1 MATRRPAQRPPAPR
15 ARILEAAL
23 ATFADRGAE
32 AASIADVA
40 ARAGMSKQAL
50 MHYFRT
56 KELLRQGVYQDL
68 ARRLR
73 ELFPEVAAELL
84 AGGREYGRAI
94 ELVARQLAANQAVA
108 RFMLHELLSQPEK
121 TADWLRAETA
131 PWLGLVTGVVDQHRL
146 RTRGAAPRG
155 KKASRRPPHDG
166 IDADAHVTVLVGAM
180 LSVSALVPR
189 GDPRWWRRVN
199 AALLRVLRLG
209 SHLEGSGPEAR

>member
-1 MATRRPAQRPPAPR
+1 MATRRPVQRPPAPR

-23 ATFADRGAE
+23 ATFAERGVE
-32 AASIADVA
+32 AASIAEVA

-50 MHYFRT
+50 MHHFRT

-73 ELFPEVAAELL
+73 GLFPDVAAELL

-94 ELVARQLAANQAVA
+94 ELVARQLAANPAVA
-108 RFMLHELLSQPEK
+108 RFMLHELLSQPQE

-131 PWLGLVTGVVDQHRL
+131 PWLGLVTGVIAQDRL
-146 RTRGAAPRG
+146 RTPGAAPRG
-155 KKASRRPPHDG
+155 KRVSRKLPHDE
-166 IDADAHVTVLVGAM
+166 IDADAHVTVLAGAM
-180 LSVSALVPR
+180 LSLSALVPR
-189 GDPRWWRRVN
+189 DDPRWWRRVN